1 MKIKILIMIAVFAFS
16 ATIFTS
22 CGCEVKTEITTS
34 PRTVD
39 TESGEVRIPRE
50 TVTEITVPSADDKES
65 NNKPY
70 PSDKKSSKDS
80 KSSSKSSKKTSKS
93 DTENSNKK
101 SSKADTERSD
111 KKSGKSQKS
120 SSSAK
125 SPTENITADKDENE
139 LPFVPIE

>member
-1 MKIKILIMIAVFAFS
+1 MKIKILIIIAVFAFS

-22 CGCEVKTEITTS
+22 CGCEVKNEITT
-34 PRTVD
+34 PPPAVD
-39 TESGEVRIPRE
+39 TESGEVRLPRE
-50 TVTEITVPSADDKES
+50 TVTDSTVPSADDKES

-70 PSDKKSSKDS
+70 SSDKKSSKNN
-80 KSSSKSSKKTSKS
+80 KSSSKKTSKS
-93 DTENSNKK
+93 DTESSVKK
-101 SSKADTERSD
+101 SSKSNTKNSN

-125 SPTENITADKDENE
+125 SPTENITADKEENE

>member
-1 MKIKILIMIAVFAFS
+1 MKIKILIIIAVFAFS

-34 PRTVD
+34 PRVVD
-39 TESGEVRIPRE
+39 TESGEIMLPRE
-50 TVTEITVPSADDKES
+50 TVTEITVPRADDKES

-70 PSDKKSSKDS
+70 SSDKKSSKNN
-80 KSSSKSSKKTSKS
+80 KSSSKKTSKS
-93 DTENSNKK
+93 DTESSVKK
-101 SSKADTERSD
+101 SSKSNTKNSN

-125 SPTENITADKDENE
+125 SPTENITADKEENE

>member
-1 MKIKILIMIAVFAFS
+1 MKIKILIMISVFAFS

-34 PRTVD
+34 PRAVD
-39 TESGEVRIPRE
+39 TESGEVRLPRE

-65 NNKPY
+65 NNKSY
-70 PSDKKSSKDS
+70 TSANKLS
-80 KSSSKSSKKTSKS
+80 KSNKSSSKKTSKS
-93 DTENSNKK
+93 DTESSVKK
-101 SSKADTERSD
+101 SSKADTKNSN